1 VLIASGSVHL
11 PYYRWKLRWRYREAA
26 GFDARLE
33 ANQGENPVTVQKYL
47 TTSQLVLGNVVLD
60 SRKKLGEQLGSTAL
74 PTTLFFDASGR
85 LLDTPVQ

>member
-1 VLIASGSVHL
+1 M
-11 PYYRWKLRWRYREAA
+11 
-26 GFDARLE
+26 E

-85 LLDTPVQ
+85 LLDTHFGALSSASLASKLKKLETSVQ